1 MSKVIGKVLMKYS
14 ELQEVILDFDGGIN
28 NILLCYQEESLNLE
42 VLTPRILLRG
52 KLAILLEKDFYTI
65 CMTTLSKKMLKTY
78 QGMQETNRQKMD

>member
-1 MSKVIGKVLMKYS
+1 MIEKVLMKYS

-28 NILLCYQEESLNLE
+28 NILLCYQEESLDLE

-52 KLAILLEKDFYTI
+52 KLEILLEKDFYII

>member
-1 MSKVIGKVLMKYS
+1 MKYS

-28 NILLCYQEESLNLE
+28 NILLCYQEESLDLE

-52 KLAILLEKDFYTI
+52 KLEILLEKDFYII